1 MLIRLFQLGAVSAFR
16 IIDHTVRWRSTGV
29 VCRTAVPVTT
39 PDGVRCRTAPA
50 VSLTYRVGRRAANS
64 VEAIDG
70 VALRA
75 AAAGR
80 RGGKRRGGG
89 GRTCGVRHTLTQ
101 SRQPTGTDFHAR
113 LLALFD
119 HHAPAAARVL
129 GQPCAERCQALT
141 RHVRPTDPTSVP
153 ARA

>member
-16 IIDHTVRWRSTGV
+16 IIDHTVRWRSTRGSL
-29 VCRTAVPVTT
+29 
-39 PDGVRCRTAPA
+39 PDSSTRYHTRRVRCRTAPA

-129 GQPCAERCQALT
+129 
-141 RHVRPTDPTSVP
+141 
-153 ARA
+153 